1 MFSEFRSHA
10 WRVSR
15 VVFKQVH
22 LWLGVASALVLT
34 VVCFSGALYVFNE
47 EIKRLLNRDVYF
59 VNDDNYIKPYSIE
72 DLIPLVEEITGGNV
86 ASVVV
91 PDVGNMAWS
100 FMVRREGER
109 RASTWL
115 VNQYTGQVTS
125 SADLKGDGFFRT
137 VIRLHRWLLLDRAI
151 GRPIVGW
158 ATIIMSILIISGL
171 VIWLPRNVRFWY
183 KGLKLKFSG
192 SGKRLN
198 YDLHRGLGFYAAI
211 LILAMTIT
219 GPFWSFEWYRAAFLQ
234 VLGIE
239 AQVPT
244 PRVQPVPLPT
254 QALGVVATDSIVAV
268 VNDFPEVEKNS
279 QFLEP
284 KNVFSSFEKILEIA
298 SDELPYRGVSRIQI
312 PDADA
317 ISISIRRSRTGF
329 FAYSGVD
336 RVEIN
341 RVTAQVENINRFT
354 DLPVNE
360 QIAGSIRALHT
371 GEIFGTFT
379 KILYFIAALI
389 ASMLPVT
396 GVIIW
401 INRLRG
407 KRGK

>member
-1 MFSEFRSHA
+1 M
-10 WRVSR
+10 
-15 VVFKQVH
+15 
-22 LWLGVASALVLT
+22 
-34 VVCFSGALYVFNE
+34 
-47 EIKRLLNRDVYF
+47 
-59 VNDDNYIKPYSIE
+59 
-72 DLIPLVEEITGGNV
+72 
-86 ASVVV
+86 
-91 PDVGNMAWS
+91 
-100 FMVRREGER
+100 
-109 RASTWL
+109 
-115 VNQYTGQVTS
+115 
-125 SADLKGDGFFRT
+125 
-137 VIRLHRWLLLDRAI
+137 
-151 GRPIVGW
+151 
-158 ATIIMSILIISGL
+158 
-171 VIWLPRNVRFWY
+171 
-183 KGLKLKFSG
+183 
-192 SGKRLN
+192 
-198 YDLHRGLGFYAAI
+198 
-211 LILAMTIT
+211 
-219 GPFWSFEWYRAAFLQ
+219 Q